1 MYVTSDGNYLISG
14 DIYLITKE
22 GLVNK
27 SEARRDYQR
36 KVMMQNLDEEE
47 LIIFEPEKI
56 AHSIYVFTDVD
67 CGYCRQF
74 HNQIDAYLSL
84 GIKVHYLAY
93 PRAGIGSDS
102 YNKIASAWCNTD
114 PNNSLTL
121 LKQGREIDRLLCED
135 NPVESHFELGRAMGV
150 QGTPSIVTEEG
161 KMIPGYLP
169 PQDLLNILT
178 TSS

>member
-1 MYVTSDGNYLISG
+1 
-14 DIYLITKE
+14 
-22 GLVNK
+22 
-27 SEARRDYQR
+27 
-36 KVMMQNLDEEE
+36 MMQNLDEEE

-114 PNNSLTL
+114 PNSSLTL
-121 LKQGREIDRLLCED
+121 LKQGREIDRLYSLKI
-135 NPVESHFELGRAMGV
+135 NFIESRH
-150 QGTPSIVTEEG
+150 IC
-161 KMIPGYLP
+161 
-169 PQDLLNILT
+169 LLYRFHNDTIG
-178 TSS
+178 

>member
-1 MYVTSDGNYLISG
+1 MWIV
-14 DIYLITKE
+14 
-22 GLVNK
+22 VN
-27 SEARRDYQR
+27 
-36 KVMMQNLDEEE
+36 
-47 LIIFEPEKI
+47 
-56 AHSIYVFTDVD
+56 
-67 CGYCRQF
+67 CRQF
-74 HNQIDAYLSL
+74 HDQIDAYLSL

-169 PQDLLNILT
+169 PEDLLNILT